1 MRKINHVNWVLLTA
15 VLVLSLGTAWAE
27 DDRAAYDRYLSTYR
41 VYQDALSRGLPEE
54 QIKKALGDYSAA
66 KAAYEKTIV
75 APTASF
81 QAQTPAAPTE
91 LSPDGSPALNLPGS
105 VVTAAVP
112 TTIENTLGIPATGT
126 PALPAELRGILE
138 DLWDPRGRA
147 KPDLT
152 IQRLENFIQAHPSDA
167 AANYAR
173 YELAK
178 AYEWLKNDPGKAWN
192 VLKAITADPNAG
204 RYANLATERLRYL
217 EGMAQHNKWKNVLNT
232 KSQEMNEKY
241 ASYRNT
247 SWLAFPVKG
256 VRYASYLGKLMSF
269 NKAQGDY
276 KKFQLWY
283 EDLACKFTPPPDII
297 FEQFKVPAGNGDPE
311 AHVRLIYT
319 NSEAWYTRWKLIN
332 EAKHSIDVQYFI
344 VDGDIFGYSLAGLF
358 LRKAREGVKIRFMMD
373 ARGTK
378 GFTRKLMGQDYM
390 QELSEYPNVE
400 IKVFN
405 PVHQNLLTMW
415 GNLRRAMASNHDKI
429 VVVDGEYA
437 IIGGRNISKDYF
449 VDPTDHPKAYRDCDV
464 VIRST
469 EVAKQLDLAFD
480 EEFAMLKSL
489 SITKDLFGNIDI
501 VSKPLE
507 AAYQAM
513 DYYVRGNGLLKMMPG
528 TDKTVLKY
536 LDKFNEELAVYKH
549 LVGFT
554 GFDPLDG
561 AHEAPVKIIDK
572 HSLGGPRND
581 ITDQLVRFI
590 DGCRKEIVIQNPYVV
605 LTERAEAAL
614 KRAAKRGV
622 RIYMHTNSPISTDSL
637 ATQAMFY
644 ADWKRILKEIPTLSI
659 YTYYGERKLHAKNF
673 VFDGQVGVVG
683 TYNMDYLSE
692 EVNSE
697 VVAAINS
704 KSFATELRNGIIEDM
719 SKSKRYAIEVGPNG
733 EVKEIFGPDQLQ
745 SSKSGMI
752 RLLSHFGFLRP
763 LI

>member
-1 MRKINHVNWVLLTA
+1 NR
-15 VLVLSLGTAWAE
+15 
-27 DDRAAYDRYLSTYR
+27 DAYDRYLSTYR

-54 QIKKALGDYSAA
+54 QIKKALGEYSAA
-66 KAAYEKTIV
+66 KSAYEKTIV
-75 APTASF
+75 APDAT
-81 QAQTPAAPTE
+81 QAQTPAAAIAMGA
-91 LSPDGSPALNLPGS
+91 DGSPALELPGS
-105 VVTAAVP
+105 VITTVVP
-112 TTIENTLGIPATGT
+112 STIENSCGLQASGVPS
-126 PALPAELRGILE
+126 LSSELRGILE

-152 IQRLENFIQAHPSDA
+152 IQRLENYIKAHPSDVA
-167 AANYAR
+167 VNYAR

-178 AYEWLKNDPGKAWN
+178 AYEYLKNDPGKAWN
-192 VLKAITADPNAG
+192 VLKAMTTDPSAG

-217 EGMAQHNKWKNVLNT
+217 EGMAQHNKWKSALNT
-232 KSQEMNEKY
+232 KYQEMNDKY

-256 VRYASYLGKLMSF
+256 VRFASYLGKLIGF
-269 NKAQGDY
+269 NKAQSDY

-283 EDLACKFTPPPDII
+283 EELAGKFAPAPDVV
-297 FEQFKVPAGNGDPE
+297 FDQFKVPAGSGDPE

-390 QELSEYPNVE
+390 QELSEFPNVE

-415 GNLRRAMASNHDKI
+415 GNLRRIMASNHDKI

-449 VDPTDHPKAYRDCDV
+449 VDPADHPHAYRDCDV

-489 SITKDLFGNIDI
+489 SITKDLFGNVDI
-501 VSKPLE
+501 VTKPLE
-507 AAYQAM
+507 AAFQAM
-513 DYYVRGNGLLKMMPG
+513 DYYVRGNGLLKPMPG
-528 TDKTVLKY
+528 NDKVFMKNME
-536 LDKFNEELAVYKH
+536 KFNEELAVYKH
-549 LVGFT
+549 LIGFT

-581 ITDQLVRFI
+581 ITDQLVKFI
-590 DGCRKEIVIQNPYVV
+590 DGSRKEILIQNPYVV

-622 RIYMHTNSPISTDSL
+622 RILMHTNSPISTDSL

-644 ADWKRILKEIPTLSI
+644 ADWKRILKDIPTLSI
-659 YTYYGERKLHAKNF
+659 YTYYGDRKLHAKNF
-673 VFDGQVGVVG
+673 VFDGQIGVVG

-704 KSFATELRNGIIEDM
+704 KSFATELRNGILEDM
-719 SKSKRYAIEVGPNG
+719 RNSKRYAIEVGADG
-733 EVKEIFGPDQLQ
+733 EVKEVFGPDQLQ

-752 RLLSHFGFLRP
+752 RFLSNFGFLKP